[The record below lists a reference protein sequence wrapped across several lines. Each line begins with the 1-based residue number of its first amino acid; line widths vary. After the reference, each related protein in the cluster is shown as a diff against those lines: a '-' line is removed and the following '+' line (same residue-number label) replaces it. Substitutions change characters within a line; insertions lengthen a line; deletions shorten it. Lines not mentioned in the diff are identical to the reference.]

1 MKFEALT
8 SSAVLLPKD
17 DIDTDQIIPARYLV
31 TTKKEG
37 LGEHLFTDWRYL
49 PAGEADPDFALN
61 QPSAEGANVL
71 VVGENFGCGSSREH
85 APWALVEW
93 GFRAVIARS
102 FADIFRANALK
113 NGLLPIIVEEQVHAE
128 IIETLAEHSDTE
140 VTIDLLNQRVTLS
153 SGLEVEFPIDPFAKR
168 ILMEGIDEI
177 GYIRSFE
184 DEIKA
189 YELAHD

>member
-8 SSAVLLPKD
+8 SPAVLLPKD

-31 TTKKEG
+31 TTKKDG
-37 LGEHLFTDWRYL
+37 LGEHLFADWRYL
-49 PAGEADPDFALN
+49 PAGEGDPDFALN
-61 QPSAEGANVL
+61 QPSAEGAKVL

-85 APWALVEW
+85 APWALVDW

-113 NGLLPIIVEEQVHAE
+113 NGLLPIVVEDQVHAE
-128 IIETLAEHSDTE
+128 IIETLAEHPDIE
-140 VTIDLLNQRVTLS
+140 VTIDLLKQRMTLS
-153 SGLEVEFPIDPFAKR
+153 SGLEVEFPIDPFAKH